1 MAHPQSS
8 AAKQQLCKSALYNRI
23 RPLAPLA
30 PDGNEEPERF
40 TVGLCGQPRKNG
52 PSPLNPITK
61 AAVLTLYQEAGMIRE
76 CASRSLDPSRAQRRL
91 RLEMEFARSL
101 AFGRRTVAGGGANG
115 KDVHLWNSLPD
126 RSSARKSTGMRRW
139 GSGEGTLR
147 SNRFAEKEKI

>member
-1 MAHPQSS
+1 VTPCQMVSRLFMKTMRPR
-8 AAKQQLCKSALYNRI
+8 ALRS
-23 RPLAPLA
+23 PEW
-30 PDGNEEPERF
+30 DEEPEQF